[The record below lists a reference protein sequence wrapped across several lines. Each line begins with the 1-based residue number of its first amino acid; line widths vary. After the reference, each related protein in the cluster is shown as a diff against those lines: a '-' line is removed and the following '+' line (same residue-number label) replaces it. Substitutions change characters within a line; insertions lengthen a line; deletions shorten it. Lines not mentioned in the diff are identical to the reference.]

1 MVILQGGK
9 VIKNENVTDTSV
21 REKFI
26 GGLAKGTSYIVKV
39 YSRNYVF
46 EGDAAQKII
55 KTNYEGK

>member
-9 VIKNENVTDTSV
+9 VIKNENVNTSV
-21 REKFI
+21 KEKFI
-26 GGLAKGTSYIVKV
+26 GGLDKNTSYTVKV
-39 YSRNYVF
+39 YSRNFVF